1 MNKLKKG
8 NKCDKI
14 KSDVI
19 KGRQHFAH
27 KSGSLILERKQT
39 LVFNCFCE
47 KKCSNLLTESQKIE
61 VFNRYNNLK
70 SHSEQYLF
78 LKSLVI
84 PDNNIDKKNLKFNYY
99 IEARSEEKEVKIYSD
114 FLKVSYYLIEKSIK

>member
-1 MNKLKKG
+1 L
-8 NKCDKI
+8 
-14 KSDVI
+14 
-19 KGRQHFAH
+19 
-27 KSGSLILERKQT
+27 QT

-61 VFNRYNNLK
+61 VFNRYNSLK

-84 PDNNIDKKNLKFNYY
+84 PDNNSDKKISNLIIISKQN
-99 IEARSEEKEVKIYSD
+99 RKK
-114 FLKVSYYLIEKSIK
+114 KR